1 MMEPILKWVGGKRWL
16 APKLAKRIN
25 KHLNE
30 LDGEYYEPFFGSG
43 AVFFKVL
50 PRKAR
55 IADSLEALTYT
66 MLAIQKDSM
75 AVWDNLKAVAKESCS
90 IEHYKLRRDRFNA
103 LLSQGHYTPE
113 FAALFIYL
121 NKTGF
126 NGLWRQNKDGEF
138 NVPYGDY
145 DKIKL
150 PTFAD
155 LLNISKALQHA
166 EIYTIT
172 SPQETINLIHQ
183 AQSGDVIFSDPPYL
197 DTYQGYDGIFESSSD
212 FHEGLAIA
220 LWQAV
225 HRGVVV
231 FATNNDCP
239 EIRRWYGAFAEIE
252 TYNRSQSVAGTVEGR
267 KRWNQILA
275 IGIP

>member
-1 MMEPILKWVGGKRWL
+1 MMEPIIKWVGGKRWL
-16 APKLAKRIN
+16 APKLAKRIHN
-25 KHLNE
+25 HLNKP
-30 LDGEYYEPFFGSG
+30 DGEYYEPFFGSG

-50 PRKAR
+50 PKYAR
-55 IADSLEALTYT
+55 IADSLEALTFT
-66 MLAIQKDSM
+66 MSAIKKDSM
-75 AVWDNLKAVAKESCS
+75 SVWNYLKAVTNESNS
-90 IEHYKLRRDRFNA
+90 AEHYKLRRYRFNT
-103 LLSQGHYTPE
+103 LLSKGTYTPE

-126 NGLWRQNKDGEF
+126 NGLWRQNKEGEF

-145 DKIKL
+145 KQIKL

-155 LLNISKALQHA
+155 LLNVSKALQN
-166 EIYTIT
+166 TIIHT
-172 SPQETINLIHQ
+172 ISSPQETINLIHQ
-183 AQSGDVIFSDPPYL
+183 AKSGDVIFSDPPYL
-197 DTYQGYDGIFESSSD
+197 DTYQGYDGIFEASPD
-212 FHEGLAIA
+212 FHEELAVT

-225 HRGVVV
+225 RKGVTI

-239 EIRRWYGAFAEIE
+239 EIRKWYGAFAEIE

-275 IGIP
+275 VGIP